1 MVIWWMEDGGWHTEQ
16 QNIILTYIKM
26 AFPKYSFIEI
36 LLFIIFVSYLIF
48 PIKTPFF
55 LANMVD
61 STLGIIGIFVVIIYL
76 FFYANPILAILY
88 IFVAYELIR
97 RSSEVTGRVS
107 VIQYAPSQARM
118 DANIAK
124 MNPTKSTT
132 LEEDVIR
139 DMAPIPHSG
148 ESVDTTF
155 RPVAEYIR
163 NASAV

>member
-1 MVIWWMEDGGWHTEQ
+1 MIDIHTEQ

-55 LANMVD
+55 LAGMID
-61 STLGIIGIFVVIIYL
+61 STFGIIGIFVVIIYL

-118 DANIAK
+118 NAK
-124 MNPTKSTT
+124 LVEMNPVKSTT

-139 DMAPIPHSG
+139 NMAPIPHSG

-155 RPVAEYIR
+155 RPVAEYIHS
-163 NASAV
+163 ASAV

>member
-1 MVIWWMEDGGWHTEQ
+1 MIDTEQ

-55 LANMVD
+55 LAGMID
-61 STLGIIGIFVVIIYL
+61 STFGIIGIFVVIIYL

-107 VIQYAPSQARM
+107 VIQYTPSQARM
-118 DANIAK
+118 DANLVE
-124 MNPTKSTT
+124 MNPVKSTT
-132 LEEDVIR
+132 LEEDIIR
-139 DMAPIPHSG
+139 NMAPIPQSG
-148 ESVDTTF
+148 MQVETTF
-155 RPVAEYIR
+155 RPVAEYIHGG
-163 NASAV
+163 SPV

>member
-1 MVIWWMEDGGWHTEQ
+1 
-16 QNIILTYIKM
+16 M

-55 LANMVD
+55 LAGMID
-61 STLGIIGIFVVIIYL
+61 STFGIIGIFVVIIYL

-118 DANIAK
+118 NAK
-124 MNPTKSTT
+124 LVEMNPVKSTT

-139 DMAPIPHSG
+139 NMAPIPHSG
-148 ESVDTTF
+148 EPVETTF
-155 RPVAEYIR
+155 RPVAEYIHGG
-163 NASAV
+163 SSV